1 MPFAARITDAI
12 LTGHV
17 APCTVSSTILSTLQ
31 TKVYVES
38 KLAAVTGSLITAHT
52 QPNPG
57 APPPCIPHADA
68 VTGTGSAKVF
78 IGGISANRLGDVAD
92 LGTITGSATKVKIG

>member
-17 APCTVSSTILSTLQ
+17 DPCTESSTILSTLQ
-31 TKVYVES
+31 AKVFIEL

-52 QPNPG
+52 QPNPK

-68 VTGTGSAKVF
+68 VTGSGSAKVF
-78 IGGISANRLGDVAD
+78 IGGISANRLGDSAD
-92 LGTITGSATKVKIG
+92 LGTITGSASKVKMG